1 MGLSGPVTVD
11 YLLRALL
18 RETTKPLTAE
28 RVRKAMGLAERIH
41 VPWATVLDRMTDAER
56 AAVARVGG

>member
-1 MGLSGPVTVD
+1 MGLTGPVTVD

-41 VPWATVLDRMTDAER
+41 TPWANVLDRMTDAER
-56 AAVARVGG
+56 AAVAKLGA